1 MQSNRTLAVLFGQS
15 AFAVASGYMQGI
27 GAGILAYGAAQA
39 VKMGVNSPKTK
50 FAFGHL
56 LKQIDRAIQASK
68 NGKMKEALR
77 ADRIIVQ
84 DLFEMPVEKETNKE

>member
-1 MQSNRTLAVLFGQS
+1 
-15 AFAVASGYMQGI
+15 
-27 GAGILAYGAAQA
+27 
-39 VKMGVNSPKTK
+39 
-50 FAFGHL
+50 L

-84 DLFEMPVEKETNKE
+84 DLFEMPVEKNNKEK